1 MREENKLQ
9 GNGAWFN
16 ARTGKLTASRIK
28 SAMKY
33 LKDGKDAA
41 DRRNLKIEIICERL
55 TGDIV
60 DKFVSQAMQWGIEKE
75 PEAKEVYEQKTGR
88 VIKDMGFVDHPK
100 IEFCGASPDGL
111 VDDGLVE
118 IKCPATTTFLYWIFA
133 GVVPEEHKPQ
143 MALQCACTGRPWVD
157 FVAYDP
163 RMPEAQRLFV
173 RRYTPT
179 AEEIAEVEA
188 EAVKFLQ
195 EVEEMFEQLTKVE
208 ML

>member
-1 MREENKLQ
+1 M
-9 GNGAWFN
+9 
-16 ARTGKLTASRIK
+16 
-28 SAMKY
+28 
-33 LKDGKDAA
+33 
-41 DRRNLKIEIICERL
+41 
-55 TGDIV
+55 V
-60 DKFVSQAMQWGIEKE
+60 DE
-75 PEAKEVYEQKTGR
+75 
-88 VIKDMGFVDHPK
+88 
-100 IEFCGASPDGL
+100 GL
-111 VDDGLVE
+111 IE
-118 IKCPATTTFLYWIFA
+118 IKCPTTATYLNWILA

-143 MALQCACTGRPWVD
+143 LALQCACTARPWVD

-195 EVEEMFEQLTKVE
+195 EVEEMFDQLTKVE

>member
-16 ARTGKLTASRIK
+16 ARTGKLTASRMK
-28 SAMKY
+28 NAMKY
-33 LKDGKDAA
+33 LKGGADSA
-41 DRRNLKIEIICERL
+41 DRKNLKIEILCERL

-60 DKFVSQAMQWGIEKE
+60 DKFVTPAMTRGIEEEPRGKE
-75 PEAKEVYEQKTGR
+75 AYELKTGR
-88 VIKDMGFVDHPK
+88 LVKDAPFVDHPR
-100 IEFCGASPDGL
+100 IENCGASPDGF
-111 VDDGLVE
+111 VDDGLIE
-118 IKCPATTTFLYWIFA
+118 IKCPTTSTYLSWILA
-133 GVVPEEHKPQ
+133 GVVPDDHKPQ

-179 AEEIAEVEA
+179 VEEIAEVEA
-188 EAVKFLQ
+188 EATKFLQ
-195 EVEEMFEQLTKVE
+195 EVEEMFDQLTKVE